1 MVHWAT
7 SGIYGKDK
15 FKFTAVDFVN
25 HPDVRDLDPTIT
37 LENGDKIRVYHAGN
51 PNIPIVYPSLVLEEY
66 DKKMSSKRALLE
78 KKLQEIKKAKKQKA
92 EERKEQTT
100 QPMMPIVPPPPPP
113 ASRKVSVSNGPPQKP
128 KDSTADPFASVI
140 NDWFYDDDDDDP
152 NNGLYEDC
160 DSPYDY
166 SDEGDD
172 W

>member
-25 HPDVRDLDPTIT
+25 HPDVRDFDPTIT

-78 KKLQEIKKAKKQKA
+78 KKLQEIKKAKEQKA

-100 QPMMPIVPPPPPP
+100 QPMMPIVPPPPP

-128 KDSTADPFASVI
+128 KGSTSDPFASVI

>member
-1 MVHWAT
+1 MIHWAT

-66 DKKMSSKRALLE
+66 DKKMSSRRAILE
-78 KKLQEIKKAKKQKA
+78 KKLQEIKKARRQKA
-92 EERKEQTT
+92 EKRKEQTT
-100 QPMMPIVPPPPPP
+100 QPMMPIVPPPPP
-113 ASRKVSVSNGPPQKP
+113 ASRKVSVSNSPPQKP

-140 NDWFYDDDDDDP
+140 NDWFYGDDDDDP